1 MGMLVK
7 EGLGKGKEGVME
19 RLAKV
24 EIEILRREKKN
35 VEIEMGVEE
44 LAKRERLVREEI
56 KVEMEMGV
64 KKLAKIEI
72 KRMKGKKG
80 RRIKVHKQR
89 TQKRKKEKGKMM
101 GPYLNLSITSYGV
114 ST

>member
-19 RLAKV
+19 RLAREEIKV

-72 KRMKGKKG
+72 KRMKGKNDGSLPESVYNKLWC
-80 RRIKVHKQR
+80 IDLAIEQAL
-89 TQKRKKEKGKMM
+89 EKCVEAK
-101 GPYLNLSITSYGV
+101 
-114 ST
+114 